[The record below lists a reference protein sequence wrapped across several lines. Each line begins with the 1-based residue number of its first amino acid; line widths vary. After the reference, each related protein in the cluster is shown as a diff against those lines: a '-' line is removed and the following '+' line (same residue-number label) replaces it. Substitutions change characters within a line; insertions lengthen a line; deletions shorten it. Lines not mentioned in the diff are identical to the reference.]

1 MERQEST
8 MSITQ
13 QFTNPYF
20 DEAKPYLK
28 GFYFQERLRL
38 VRKYSWAIPNKKAL
52 STIADYA
59 SNGIIEI
66 GAGNGYWAYCL
77 TQKSIKVIAY
87 DLKVSENPWHSVQR
101 GDTLEASKHSDRT
114 LFLCWPPYD
123 EPMAADALRSYKG
136 KTVIYVGEG
145 YGGCTAD
152 DEFHK
157 LLKAEW
163 KKIKVVKIPQ
173 WNGIY
178 DCLTIYQK

>member
-1 MERQEST
+1 

-13 QFTNPYF
+13 QLNNPYF

-28 GFYFQERLRL
+28 VKKRLRLRL
-38 VRKYSWAIPNKKAL
+38 VRKYSWAIPNDTAL
-52 STIADYA
+52 KEIARHA
-59 SNGIIEI
+59 PIIEI

-77 TQKSIKVIAY
+77 AQKGINVIAY
-87 DLKVSENPWHSVQR
+87 DLKVPENPWHSVQK
-101 GDTLEASKHSDRT
+101 GDALEASKHSDRT
-114 LFLCWPPYD
+114 LFRCWPPYD